1 MQRLV
6 GCSYLRGYS
15 ITTPLTSWKLWGRKD
30 RKGLFSYTYPPIDL
44 EVPTKSA
51 PNLTMGNTTNVCVW
65 ASADGVMKSLKR
77 CDYASSAE
85 LGFGSKR
92 VYMSCNP

>member
-1 MQRLV
+1 MP
-6 GCSYLRGYS
+6 
-15 ITTPLTSWKLWGRKD
+15 TT
-30 RKGLFSYTYPPIDL
+30 
-44 EVPTKSA
+44 SA
-51 PNLTMGNTTNVCVW
+51 LNLTMGNTIDVSVW